1 VEAALARQ
9 LVEHWERGWNGED
22 VPTIMAPFAPDVVFS
37 SPFVG
42 RLTGDPGKTTIDGR
56 DALEAYVSG
65 ALQRTPG
72 IRYTV
77 DAVYFGTDTLV
88 LTYTTRAPDGTVR
101 TGADSMRVDGD
112 GRIVDWRS
120 HYAADSLHLRDK
132 PSG

>member
-1 VEAALARQ
+1 M
-9 LVEHWERGWNGED
+9 EHWERGWNGED
-22 VPTIMAPFAPDVVFS
+22 VPTIMAPFARDVVFS

-42 RLTGDPGKTTIDGR
+42 RLTGDLAKTTIDGY
-56 DALEAYVSG
+56 DELEAYVSG
-65 ALQRTPG
+65 ALRRTPG

-101 TGADSMRVDGD
+101 SGADSMRIDGD

-120 HYAADSLHLRDK
+120 HYAADSLHLRSQ

>member
-1 VEAALARQ
+1 MEAELAQQ

-22 VPTIMAPFAPDVVFS
+22 VATIMAPFAADVVFS

-42 RLTGDPGKTTIDGR
+42 RLTGEPEKTTIDGS

-120 HYAADSLHLRDK
+120 HYAADSLHLRAK
-132 PSG
+132 PST